1 MLHPGLEA
9 ADLTEAREAQ
19 SQEILEIYILGQFS
33 VRKGDQEL
41 TSKSRQSAKLW
52 ELFKYLLTNRNKV
65 IPAEQIVESLWPDQV
80 YDDLNAALHTLVHRL
95 RRFFYEDFSRGGE
108 PFHIEVSQG
117 RCCMRLNEN
126 CRLDVD
132 EFSRCHQE
140 GIKLN
145 ERASGE
151 AIKYYSRALSLYG
164 GEYLPEYLSEKWVLP
179 VKRHYRNLFLQVLI
193 SKIGLLMDYGHY
205 ERVHTLCEE
214 AFQVE
219 QFMEVEAL
227 HLYFMEALYKSGNA
241 QEALCHYDYLTSSLY
256 HEFGTRPSPAMR
268 DLYRRIKSEIE
279 PSKELDLNT
288 IHEKLQESEQA
299 NCSFICDSDFFRFLY
314 RLEKRRSE
322 REKQDLVMGLFSIS
336 WDDYRNFEKKSL
348 NQAMDFLE
356 KILQDNLRKG
366 DVVTR
371 WSDSQYLVLLR
382 GVRQPDSQKIF
393 SRVNLKFNT
402 VYKTNGISLE
412 VSRKTGLD

>member
-1 MLHPGLEA
+1 MLYPELQT

-19 SQEILEIYILGQFS
+19 SQEILEIYTLGRF
-33 VRKGDQEL
+33 VARKGEKEL
-41 TSKSRQSAKLW
+41 TSKSKQSAKLW

-65 IPAEQIVESLWPDQV
+65 IPAEQVVESLWPDQV
-80 YDDLNAALHTLVHRL
+80 YGDPNAALHTLIHRL
-95 RRFFYEDFSRGGE
+95 RKLFYEDFNSGEE
-108 PFHIEVSQG
+108 PFHIEVNQG
-117 RCCMRLNEN
+117 RYCMVLNEN

-145 ERASGE
+145 ERSPGE

-164 GEYLPEYLSEKWVLP
+164 GEYLPEYSSEKWVLP
-179 VKRHYRNLFLQVLI
+179 AKRHYRNLFLQVLL

-227 HLYFMEALYKSGNA
+227 HLYFMEALYKSGNV
-241 QEALCHYDYLTSSLY
+241 QEALCHYDFLTSSLY
-256 HEFGTRPSPAMR
+256 HEFGARPSPAMR

-279 PSKELDLNT
+279 PTKELDLNT
-288 IHEKLQESEQA
+288 IHEKLQESEES
-299 NCSFICDSDFFRFLY
+299 NRSFICDPDFFRLLY

-336 WDDYRNFEKKSL
+336 WDDYRNFEKRSL
-348 NQAMDFLE
+348 NQAMDYLK

-382 GVRQPDSQKIF
+382 GVRQPDSHKIF
-393 SRVNLKFNT
+393 SRVNFKFNA

-412 VSRKTGLD
+412 VSRKSGLD